1 MEVSAALDDN
11 YHGSTVTGN
20 ALESATTEE
29 GWSGGSTSSFIDAV
43 CAPLGN
49 AIESFCDITIPF
61 PTGVKALS
69 START
74 YKCCTWEC
82 KQCLGDVPEAVARQI
97 RAVGKKME
105 EEWEN
110 ARDAV
115 QEKVFDPINKAGRD
129 LNEGFNNAVGNI
141 GNAFSNAFEGLGR
154 CASADLSNSMNLAD
168 SLSSFFSPRAEGR
181 YCKLTR
187 CRKYLSGMAALPRFR
202 VRGARRGADG

>member
-97 RAVGKKME
+97 RAVGKKWRKSGKMLE
-105 EEWEN
+105 MLF
-110 ARDAV
+110 R
-115 QEKVFDPINKAGRD
+115 KRFSIPSTR
-129 LNEGFNNAVGNI
+129 LVG
-141 GNAFSNAFEGLGR
+141 
-154 CASADLSNSMNLAD
+154 
-168 SLSSFFSPRAEGR
+168 
-181 YCKLTR
+181 T
-187 CRKYLSGMAALPRFR
+187 
-202 VRGARRGADG
+202 